1 MAFTFV
7 KGYREDPVLRE
18 SFFSLARSVFGI
30 RFDRWYEM
38 GFWTDKYI
46 PYSYSDGENI
56 IANVSVNRIGLVMD
70 GVERRGL
77 QIGTVMAHPDF
88 RRQGL
93 SRRLMEFVLD
103 DFEGMYDV
111 MYLFA
116 NQSVLDFYPKFG
128 FVQKKEF
135 LFSLPYRRHREAS
148 GLIRKLNMEDVRDRQ
163 FLFQFAKRRVQVSQ
177 RFAAIDTEELLM
189 FYCLN
194 VFSHCIY
201 YLEDEECIAIYEEEA
216 GELQLFDLIGISLVD
231 LHSIVAKIAGKNTER
246 IVFHFTPEDV
256 GLPVESDTFQG
267 SETLFVRTAEG
278 VFLPEKFKHPLT
290 AQA

>member
-1 MAFTFV
+1 MAFRFV
-7 KGYREDPVLRE
+7 KGYRQDPVLRE
-18 SFFSLARSVFGI
+18 SFFSLARSIFGI
-30 RFDRWYEM
+30 QFNRWYEM

-46 PYSYSDGENI
+46 PYSYCDGENI

-77 QIGTVMAHPDF
+77 QIGTVMVHPDF
-88 RRQGL
+88 RGLGL

-103 DFEGMYDV
+103 DFEGKYDV

-135 LFSLPYRRHREAS
+135 LFSLSFKRS
-148 GLIRKLNMEDVRDRQ
+148 GEISALIRKLNMEDVRDRQ
-163 FLFQFAKRRVQVSQ
+163 FLFQFAKRRIEVSR
-177 RFAAIDTEELLM
+177 RFTATDTQELLM

-201 YLEDEECIAIYEEEA
+201 YLEDEECIAIYEEDA
-216 GELQLFDLIGISLVD
+216 GELQLFDLISISRVD
-231 LHSIVAKIAGKNTER
+231 LHSIVAKIAGEKTEK
-246 IVFHFTPEDV
+246 IIFHFMPEDV
-256 GLPVESDTFQG
+256 GLRFESHTYQG
-267 SETLFVRTAEG
+267 NETLFVRMAEG
-278 VFLPEKFKHPLT
+278 VCLPEKFKHPLT